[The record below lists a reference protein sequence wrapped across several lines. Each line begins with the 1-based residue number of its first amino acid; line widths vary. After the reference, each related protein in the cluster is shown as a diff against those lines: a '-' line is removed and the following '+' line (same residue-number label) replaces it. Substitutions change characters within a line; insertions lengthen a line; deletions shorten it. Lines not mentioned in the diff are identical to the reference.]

1 MITVDERRARIE
13 QQAHEASRQM
23 EGLTAEQ
30 VRTVLYALSRAG
42 YTVAHEEGGVMARKH
57 KETSE

>member
-13 QQAHEASRQM
+13 QQATEAASQM
-23 EGLTAEQ
+23 AGLTVDQ

-42 YTVAHEEGGVMARKH
+42 YAVVPQ
-57 KETSE
+57 KEAD

>member
-42 YTVAHEEGGVMARKH
+42 YTVAHEEG
-57 KETSE
+57 KE